1 MTDWDELER
10 KFWDIRAVRNEQSHV
25 SGDAR
30 QRIEAII
37 ADEIEAIEAPAQTAE
52 IARRIVRELS
62 DSDLEGVVGDWLED
76 GGRGM

>member
-1 MTDWDELER
+1 MTNWDELEGKLR
-10 KFWDIRAVRNEQSHV
+10 DIRAISNEQSHV

-30 QRIEAII
+30 RRIEAII
-37 ADEIEAIEAPAQTAE
+37 ADEIETPPTQTAE

-76 GGRGM
+76 RGRGM